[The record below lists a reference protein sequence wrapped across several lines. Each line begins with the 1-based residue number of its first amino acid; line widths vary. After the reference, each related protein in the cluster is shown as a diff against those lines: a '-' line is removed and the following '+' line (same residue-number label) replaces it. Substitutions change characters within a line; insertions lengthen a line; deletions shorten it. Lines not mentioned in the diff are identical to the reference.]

1 MRSEIPQIE
10 VVTAIADADFED
22 FVAQLLFSQG
32 WSIIYRAF
40 DSQAL
45 EEHLSG
51 RPSLRTV
58 IVYKA
63 DLPGFSS
70 DLLMKYED
78 APFTFIS
85 LEGSEPAA
93 HAVMQK
99 IRSQLR
105 LPLVQS
111 GRPEPEITPTIVK
124 STPRIFTITGSAAS
138 PSRGSL
144 TVALANELS
153 GTGSTQR
160 RVGIVDADFR
170 SQSLTRR
177 LAKSSN
183 ALNVISLEPST
194 RPRTLPEF
202 HAEESVIVDIGS
214 LPSLGEAVHDRRW
227 YGNLISSIVEST
239 SHLLYISCST
249 EESMDELA
257 LFLKEFPLLLRK
269 IPITYICILVGSS
282 RELREAEA
290 RFLTLTTAEN
300 RFLIRESQLSGGS
313 GLFGGT
319 NFGATKTGRGEIGKI
334 VQSLR

>member
-10 VVTAIADADFED
+10 VITAIADADFED

-40 DSQAL
+40 DCQAL
-45 EEHLSG
+45 EEQLSE
-51 RPSLRTV
+51 RSSLRTV

-70 DLLMKYED
+70 NLLMKYED
-78 APFTFIS
+78 SPFTFIS

-93 HAVMQK
+93 HAIMQK

-111 GRPEPEITPTIVK
+111 MRQLPE
-124 STPRIFTITGSAAS
+124 STPALAKVGPRIVTLIGSTGS
-138 PSRGSL
+138 PSRSSL
-144 TVALANELS
+144 AVALANEIS
-153 GTGSTQR
+153 GNGSTQR

-177 LAKSSN
+177 LTKSTSD
-183 ALNVISLEPST
+183 LSVISLEPST

-202 HAEESVIVDIGS
+202 HAEESVIVDLGS

-227 YGNLISSIVEST
+227 YGNLISSILEST
-239 SHLLYISCST
+239 SHLLYIACST

-282 RELREAEA
+282 RGLREAEA

-300 RFLIRESQLSGGS
+300 RFLIRESQIVGGS
-313 GLFGGT
+313 GLFS
-319 NFGATKTGRGEIGKI
+319 ATKTGRGEIGKI